1 MLEAG
6 IKTLEEVKK
15 DVLKDSHVDLTTNT
29 NTVTDAKEMMNKLL
43 EGGTAF
49 KDKTRVATVFAPA
62 AAAGARYRVAA
73 PVAAFAPLAG
83 HGLMP
88 LARQVAPPT
97 VLRQVSPPAKRRKIA
112 GPLRLL

>member
-1 MLEAG
+1 MP
-6 IKTLEEVKK
+6 
-15 DVLKDSHVDLTTNT
+15 
-29 NTVTDAKEMMNKLL
+29 LL
-43 EGGTAF
+43 HPSIYITISYLF
-49 KDKTRVATVFAPA
+49 LQLIDKTRVATVFAPA

-73 PVAAFAPLAG
+73 PVAAFAPVAG
-83 HGLMP
+83 HGVMP